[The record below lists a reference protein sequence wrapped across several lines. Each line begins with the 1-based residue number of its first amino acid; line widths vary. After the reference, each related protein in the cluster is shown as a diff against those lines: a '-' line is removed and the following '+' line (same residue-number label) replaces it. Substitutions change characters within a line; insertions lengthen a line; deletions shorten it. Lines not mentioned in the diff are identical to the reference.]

1 MFVIL
6 FQKIEKRINILISRN
21 PITTVPY
28 TTMSNNTIK
37 KEGNVITL
45 SGPDMT
51 NDYQQMKRECC
62 GRYDNF
68 IFPDAKK
75 VVDLLKEQGRSP
87 MTHEQIIEVHGK
99 GTHTEYYDTIYCYYC
114 VNKNNYKNYMFSP
127 DDAENKDNHYQRLR
141 MGVLS
146 FGLEDDF
153 DVWIIKC
160 A

>member
-1 MFVIL
+1 M
-6 FQKIEKRINILISRN
+6 KKRITILVSRN

-28 TTMSNNTIK
+28 TTMSNTTIK

>member
-6 FQKIEKRINILISRN
+6 FQKIEKRITILISRN

-28 TTMSNNTIK
+28 STMSNNTIK

-51 NDYQQMKRECC
+51 NDFQQMKRKCC